1 MDKILTLGPSKGR
14 RFLRYVSVVLL
25 LDPVRYA
32 EVQRGRRTRKRNLF
46 ASGLLMLSS
55 VLRHQGRLSALEP
68 TQTPPA
74 SSSDA
79 DSNPGSLSSP
89 KRAFP
94 TDTILV
100 SVLVSSIPDSQ

>member
-1 MDKILTLGPSKGR
+1 MCAVALLLGP
-14 RFLRYVSVVLL
+14 
-25 LDPVRYA
+25 VRHT
-32 EVQRGRRTRKRNLF
+32 EMQRGRQTHKKNLF

-55 VLRHQGRLSALEP
+55 VLRHQEWLSALEP

-79 DSNPGSLSSP
+79 DRKPGSLSPP
-89 KRAFP
+89 KHVFP
-94 TDTILV
+94 ADTILV

>member
-25 LDPVRYA
+25 LGPVRYA

-46 ASGLLMLSS
+46 ASGLLMLS
-55 VLRHQGRLSALEP
+55 RHQGRLSALEP

-79 DSNPGSLSSP
+79 DSHPGSLSSP
-89 KRAFP
+89 KHAFP